1 VAWTIEYAESVQKT
15 VRKLDAQERQRIRG
29 FLEERVAKLGDPRST
44 GKALSGSLAGLWRY
58 RVGDYRIIARIEDDR
73 LVVLVVGIGHRKDV
87 YR

>member
-15 VRKLDAQERQRIRG
+15 VRKLDAQGRQRIRV
-29 FLEERVAKLGDPRST
+29 FLEERVAKLDDPRST

-73 LVVLVVGIGHRKDV
+73 LVVLVVGIGHRKEV